1 MNAQDYAHA
10 SNPVSEVVIFK
21 GSDANGL
28 ENALTV
34 PEGGFITFS
43 SVYDTNGSWVWA
55 FPDGTASDNDDIN
68 MNYTALPE
76 GYKFY
81 FDGSG
86 PGLANSFVIVYAHE
100 YSSSGSTFSY
110 TEAELNNSVKLFPNP
125 TTSEVALNSEKT
137 YEIEVFDI
145 LGNKVMELVGNSINM
160 EHLSNATYIVN
171 ALDVETQESLSYKV
185 IKK

>member
-1 MNAQDYAHA
+1 MKKLFTLTIMLITLTMNAQDYAYA

-21 GSDANGL
+21 GSDANGQ

-43 SVYDTNGSWVWA
+43 QIYDTGGQWKFMGPNNEDFYSSNIGEGV
-55 FPDGTASDNDDIN
+55 
-68 MNYTALPE
+68 TALPS

-81 FDGSG
+81 YEGTSA
-86 PGLANSFVIVYAHE
+86 ANSHVIVYAHE

-137 YEIEVFDI
+137 YEI
-145 LGNKVMELVGNSINM
+145 
-160 EHLSNATYIVN
+160 
-171 ALDVETQESLSYKV
+171 
-185 IKK
+185 